1 MADALEIKKNEI
13 EAMENELKKLSAINR
28 ENHHSN
34 KVSSLFQKAFLI
46 LKFTYF
52 YLLIFFWCCVMLNK
66 NTVY

>member
-13 EAMENELKKLSAINR
+13 EAMENELKKLPAINR

-34 KVSSLFQKAFLI
+34 KVSSLFQKPFHI

-52 YLLIFFWCCVMLNK
+52 SY
-66 NTVY
+66 